1 VARPSEDATEEP
13 TPRRLAEARRRGD
26 VAVSRELSAA
36 AALVAGVAVL
46 VGDGPTLAARVV
58 AALRT
63 SLSAAVAGDGAGA
76 GLELAGALALR
87 MLGPAMGAVLLV
99 GLATGLAQTRGLVLA
114 PVRVDLGRVASG
126 EPWRR
131 LFDGR
136 AALAVGQGLIKVA
149 LVGAVAALALRPVT
163 GALVALT
170 GAAPPRLLAAL
181 GTLSARLALRLAAAG
196 LALGA
201 ADALLVARRHRRGLR
216 MTREEVRREHRESE
230 GDPAHRGE
238 RQRLHREI
246 LEQRMVEEVRKAD
259 FVVVNPEH
267 IAVALRYDP
276 EGDAAPVVVAKGERL
291 VAERIKQIA
300 REAGVPI
307 FRDVG
312 LARSLAELAEGGEI
326 PAELYEAV
334 AEILRVV
341 RDMSAPAG
349 GAAAAPARSAGPPGP
364 SAAWKRV

>member
-1 VARPSEDATEEP
+1 VARPSEEATEEP
-13 TPRRLAEARRRGD
+13 TPRRLAEARRRGE

-46 VGDGPTLAARVV
+46 VGDGPALAARVV
-58 AALRT
+58 AALRA
-63 SLSAAVAGDGAGA
+63 SLGAAVAGGGVGA
-76 GLELAGALALR
+76 GLELARALAVR
-87 MLGPAMGAVLLV
+87 MLGPALGAVLLV
-99 GLATGLAQTRGLVLA
+99 GVATGIAQTRGLVLA
-114 PVRVDLGRVASG
+114 PLRVDLGRVASG

-136 AALAVGQGLIKVA
+136 AVLAVGQGLLKVA
-149 LVGAVAALALRPVT
+149 LVGAVAALALRPVA

-170 GAAPPRLLAAL
+170 GAPAARLLGAM
-181 GTLSARLALRLAAAG
+181 GTLSARLAVRLAAAG
-196 LALGA
+196 LVLGA

-276 EGDAAPVVVAKGERL
+276 GASAAPVVVAKGERL

-341 RDMSAPAG
+341 QDMNAS
-349 GAAAAPARSAGPPGP
+349 AAAPPPGP
-364 SAAWKRV
+364 TAPPAGPSATWKRV